1 MTKRL
6 EDKNIETKKMYVLK
20 VLKPVEN
27 NNQEL
32 NKNKIIKIVKILTV
46 KIIVKLHEEIRNE
59 K

>member
-6 EDKNIETKKMYVLK
+6 EDKNIETKKMYVFK
-20 VLKPVEN
+20 VLKPLEN

-46 KIIVKLHEEIRNE
+46 KIIVKLHAEIRNE

>member
-1 MTKRL
+1 M
-6 EDKNIETKKMYVLK
+6 

-46 KIIVKLHEEIRNE
+46 KIIVKLHAEIRNE